1 VYRPADDKGPAQ
13 NVPKPQEPEGMNLE
27 TPEAF
32 FKFIEYWNEQRN
44 YALQTGDVKGY
55 AHITSGAYTKEL
67 QAISY
72 MKSVYEKGG
81 WIIGGIRKIFY
92 EKDSFEKVSGKDY
105 EYSLLGRTAIP
116 PTLIFDNE
124 RRTIRTE
131 DFTEQINI
139 VWSLGLSTLEPN
151 G

>member
-1 VYRPADDKGPAQ
+1 MKKFRGKI
-13 NVPKPQEPEGMNLE
+13 MN
-27 TPEAF
+27 
-32 FKFIEYWNEQRN
+32 I
-44 YALQTGDVKGY
+44 
-55 AHITSGAYTKEL
+55 
-67 QAISY
+67 
-72 MKSVYEKGG
+72 
-81 WIIGGIRKIFY
+81 
-92 EKDSFEKVSGKDY
+92 
-105 EYSLLGRTAIP
+105 SLLGRTAIP